1 MIVRP
6 ALGAAAFVLLA
17 AGCAAPTAAQS
28 APSPS
33 LSYNTV
39 PTRPTFPSPSASVP
53 SEPTTTKPTTTPPP
67 PSPIDRRPSGPPNG
81 PTDNLKKTSWVV
93 GTITNGGTGP
103 CYGLETDE
111 GTQYALYST
120 AGTKLTKGTRMRIN
134 TKTAKVKIYCGP
146 GKLVEMTAAE
156 PLR

>member
-1 MIVRP
+1 VS
-6 ALGAAAFVLLA
+6 
-17 AGCAAPTAAQS
+17 S
-28 APSPS
+28 AP
-33 LSYNTV
+33 V
-39 PTRPTFPSPSASVP
+39 SAA
-53 SEPTTTKPTTTPPP
+53 PTTTP
-67 PSPIDRRPSGPPNG
+67 RSGPPNG

-93 GTITNGGTGP
+93 GTITTGGTGP

-120 AGTKLTKGTRMRIN
+120 AGTSLTRGTRVRIN
-134 TKTAKVKIYCGP
+134 TRMAKVKIYCGP